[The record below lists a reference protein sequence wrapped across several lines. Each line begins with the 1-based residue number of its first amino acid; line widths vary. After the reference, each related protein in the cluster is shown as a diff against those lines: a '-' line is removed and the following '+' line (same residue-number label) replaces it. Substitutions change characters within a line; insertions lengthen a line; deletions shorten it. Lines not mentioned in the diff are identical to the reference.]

1 MVVGFSAS
9 DLVELPQFVGMS
21 VFDLIQRS
29 NDVIVASLIYKMGAD
44 TSRGVHIQACK
55 HRNVRNKVLVGYRY
69 VAFERKDKEWLSN
82 RHSSMSARISAQKD
96 STLAGDMVFMS
107 QQGIGENGFK
117 AMCVGVMG
125 SEDKGAVGITRSE
138 IDEDYLETLSLIHS
152 LQKAQ
157 ENIRGYISEEEDI
170 LFKTKL

>member
-1 MVVGFSAS
+1 MVVSFSAS

-29 NDVIVASLIYKMGAD
+29 NDDKVASVIYQMGAD
-44 TSRGVHIQACK
+44 VSRGVHIQACK
-55 HRNVRNKVLVGYRY
+55 HRNVRNEVLTGYRY
-69 VAFERKDKEWLSN
+69 VAFERKDKEWLDN
-82 RHSSMSARISAQKD
+82 RHSSMSARIAAQKD
-96 STLAGDMVFMS
+96 STLAGDMVCMS
-107 QQGIGENGFK
+107 RQGIGESGFK

-125 SEDKGAVGITRSE
+125 SEDKGAVGITLSE
-138 IDEDYLETLSLIHS
+138 VDEDYNTTLSLIYS

-157 ENIRGYISEEEDI
+157 EDIRGYISEEEDI